1 MLALENAIS
10 NTASQTGFCQVGK
23 WPTRRRAM
31 AYSWQLIAHVTR
43 PDGRGRD
50 CLCFFFLHVVPE
62 PLGACDALRGL
73 LDNAIHG
80 DAAQFDHCLRQ
91 ETYHLRLVMSVE
103 RFLKQPNKFHC
114 KSAFQTEEER
124 TFTNDMLTF
133 LLNLEQ
139 RNKHAHGEGC
149 SQYIAR
155 LRALSEAWNSGFFHT
170 ACVVVR
176 RHSSCAQIVPDLL
189 ASRTMGFRKS

>member
-1 MLALENAIS
+1 MGEAE
-10 NTASQTGFCQVGK
+10 TV
-23 WPTRRRAM
+23 
-31 AYSWQLIAHVTR
+31 YV
-43 PDGRGRD
+43 
-50 CLCFFFLHVVPE
+50 FFLHVAPE

-103 RFLKQPNKFHC
+103 RFLKQPNKFHY

-176 RHSSCAQIVPDLL
+176 RHSSCAHLCLIYSLQEPW
-189 ASRTMGFRKS
+189 ASGNPKRPKSNDKKV